1 MSVWHAGAPCIG
13 TSMNLEGTEPI
24 KLSSRDLPPE
34 VVAEETVLEG
44 WEASPS

>member
-13 TSMNLEGTEPI
+13 TSMNLEGTEPT
-24 KLSSRDLPPE
+24 KLSSRDL
-34 VVAEETVLEG
+34 AEETVLEG